1 MGQIRQADIARELG
15 ISEMSVHRLRK
26 AMHIGDQ
33 AISDHACAMIFTAA
47 ELQRAGLVTNRACEL
62 ASRFSE
68 EIRYVHGDLS
78 RRAWLIFIEC
88 TKYDIILPALTGRHL
103 QAVIDVHPMSI
114 VMALHEFVA
123 RASERVAAMK
133 TNIARKEAA

>member
-26 AMHIGDQ
+26 AMHIGDL
-33 AISDHACAMIFTAA
+33 ALSDHSCLMIFTVA

-78 RRAWLIFIEC
+78 RRAWLIFIES
-88 TKYDIILPALTGRHL
+88 TKYDVIVPTLTGRHL
-103 QAVIDVHPMSI
+103 EAVLDAHPMSI
-114 VMALHEFVA
+114 VLALHEFVA
-123 RASERVAAMK
+123 RASERLASMK
-133 TNIARKEAA
+133 ANLARKEAA

>member
-1 MGQIRQADIARELG
+1 MAQIRQADIARELNV
-15 ISEMSVHRLRK
+15 SEMTVHRLRK
-26 AMHIGDQ
+26 AMHIGELALSDQ
-33 AISDHACAMIFTAA
+33 SCVMILTAA

-78 RRAWLIFIEC
+78 RRAWLIFIDG
-88 TKYDIILPALTGRHL
+88 TKYDITLPTLTGRHL
-103 QAVIDVHPMSI
+103 EAVLDAHPMSI

-123 RASERVAAMK
+123 RASERLAAMK
-133 TNIARKEAA
+133 ANIARKEAA